1 MSSVAILQN
10 VSLIAL
16 RLGLFCACRK
26 YLSKSLYPDLASLS
40 IDASPDIPSTTR
52 HTHPSTVEVEL
63 GILPSPASLPVDGS
77 SSRRM
82 ASSQK
87 VLHSSISQAM
97 FSLVLTESCIL
108 FLLLVL
114 QATNTLNSSTRLYNW
129 RYSLTFLTISI
140 LAIIPQCMSLLLM
153 VGMQP
158 NQSSGRRKFHGVRIA
173 ISFIP
178 VIALLFAIAHIPL
191 PKGLTSHD
199 TMTSI
204 LSRLI
209 ILGTIILGLL
219 SGFGAI
225 SNSWG
230 FIPFF
235 SNSRPVPTEQQISS
249 TEYSLSAIR
258 NDLKD
263 RHAVAARKPDSSA
276 DRTWLSRVSATFR
289 PGSEL
294 DQEIRGLEALEY
306 EMVRKVEALRDA
318 RDAAKFS
325 SSWRG
330 RAFRVVGYL
339 FAIYCVV
346 RILSALAN
354 LFIPSQRLA
363 SSETTYSDIIS
374 ELVVYVLSW
383 IYTKRSIRLEDVTP
397 IARQLSLVFVGIM
410 ILTSVRLVLRGV
422 TRALRVTSRNLSAS
436 LMLLILA
443 QLMGIYL
450 LSTIVQMRS
459 SFPPP
464 PKSPNDN
471 AEVVNLF
478 STIPPYE
485 VFGSLFDWSF
495 LIAAISSTVVRW
507 GAQKVNNASE

>member
-1 MSSVAILQN
+1 MSSIAILQN

-40 IDASPDIPSTTR
+40 IDASPGIPSTIR
-52 HTHPSTVEVEL
+52 HTHSSTVEVEL

-82 ASSQK
+82 VSSQK

-235 SNSRPVPTEQQISS
+235 SNSKPVPTEQQISS

-263 RHAVAARKPDSSA
+263 RHAFKLSQHFQA

-374 ELVVYVLSW
+374 ELVVYILSW
-383 IYTKRSIRLEDVTP
+383 IYTKRSIRLEEVTP
-397 IARQLSLVFVGIM
+397 TARQLSLVFVGIM

-422 TRALRVTSRNLSAS
+422 TGALRVTSRNLSAS